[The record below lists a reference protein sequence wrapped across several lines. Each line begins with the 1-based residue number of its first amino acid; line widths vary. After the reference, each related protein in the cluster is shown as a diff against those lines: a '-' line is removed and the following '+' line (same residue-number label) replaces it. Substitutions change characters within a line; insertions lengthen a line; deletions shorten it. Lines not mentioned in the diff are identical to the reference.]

1 MQGSSDNGFPLKQ
14 LINGEWQDAIGGG
27 TWDLIDPG
35 SEDLVTQVP
44 YGDGAD
50 ATAAIDAA
58 AAAFPEWS
66 AKTAYERAKVL
77 ERASGWIKKNV
88 DELARLTTEESGK
101 PLQDSKNK

>member
-58 AAAFPEWS
+58 GC
-66 AKTAYERAKVL
+66 ERRAVPHAGDAIVL
-77 ERASGWIKKNV
+77 
-88 DELARLTTEESGK
+88 T
-101 PLQDSKNK
+101 